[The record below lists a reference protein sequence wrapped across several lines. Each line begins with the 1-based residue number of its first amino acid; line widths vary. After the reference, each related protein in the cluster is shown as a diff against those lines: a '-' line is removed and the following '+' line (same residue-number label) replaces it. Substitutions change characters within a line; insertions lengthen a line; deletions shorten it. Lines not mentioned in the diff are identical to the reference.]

1 MNQSSPNFETPG
13 ANSFCKIENITPRRD
28 NEVLL
33 GLSDIKGASVIKPL
47 ISKDDFIKIKSQIET
62 KDEKKED
69 KKEKKQDE
77 IITSSFD
84 NQSRDTSKVVKL
96 DLSHK

>member
-1 MNQSSPNFETPG
+1 MQNNA
-13 ANSFCKIENITPRRD
+13 AN
-28 NEVLL
+28 
-33 GLSDIKGASVIKPL
+33 
-47 ISKDDFIKIKSQIET
+47 
-62 KDEKKED
+62 EKRED